1 MRLLNVCTGIFAIW
15 LAGNS
20 LLKTLYNAM
29 QWINWIGGRWRTQ
42 LNAWHNVNC
51 RTHEHRQFERI
62 LQVCAHCTPTLVSGS
77 VDTRSIF
84 SIVWS
89 VTCCITCTTVRLRCP
104 LSAVLWRNNTTLDMV
119 IWWYMGWLQLRL
131 HRVWR
136 VGTCL
141 SYIPCLRP
149 KIFKDIISFST
160 WHQGGLPAEFK
171 HINKRRKRKQL
182 WFPE

>member
-1 MRLLNVCTGIFAIW
+1 MKNFDFSSISKPYGCAVHNTLCVCVRAPKACLLSQAWLLKVFLCKLSFETFKCVYWYIFAIW

-84 SIVWS
+84 FIVWS
-89 VTCCITCTTVRLRCP
+89 VITYNGQIKMPAQC
-104 LSAVLWRNNTTLDMV
+104 SAVAQYNNSWILML
-119 IWWYMGWLQLRL
+119 Y
-131 HRVWR
+131 
-136 VGTCL
+136 
-141 SYIPCLRP
+141 
-149 KIFKDIISFST
+149 
-160 WHQGGLPAEFK
+160 GLVA
-171 HINKRRKRKQL
+171 ITAA
-182 WFPE
+182 